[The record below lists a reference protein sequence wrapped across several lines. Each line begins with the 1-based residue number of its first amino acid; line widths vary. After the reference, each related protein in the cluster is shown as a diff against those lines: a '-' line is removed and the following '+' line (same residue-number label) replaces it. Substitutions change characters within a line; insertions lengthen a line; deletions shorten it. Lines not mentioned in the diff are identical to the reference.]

1 MRRRVQYGWSTL
13 LVDLNPDEDEIL
25 ESFRRQTRQNTYK
38 SLKLGLS
45 ASPEDN
51 PRGWSTLHELQ
62 VAMRAR
68 VPVEV
73 HRIQTLAR
81 ICRYWFNGGRG
92 GTVLIERSG
101 DTVTAAALVVVY
113 RTTAHLV
120 ALPSRRVEGLPTS
133 YLAVWEAMRWA
144 KAQGCMTFDM
154 GGYSLVDR
162 AGGPL
167 SGVKQFKRGF
177 APYSQPIRFVA
188 LHERISDPIV
198 HSIAVRARRLEATLK
213 SAARRRTGRRFGDNP
228 HSHGGGAESQP
239 LP

>member
-1 MRRRVQYGWSTL
+1 M
-13 LVDLNPDEDEIL
+13 
-25 ESFRRQTRQNTYK
+25 
-38 SLKLGLS
+38 
-45 ASPEDN
+45 
-51 PRGWSTLHELQ
+51 
-62 VAMRAR
+62 
-68 VPVEV
+68 
-73 HRIQTLAR
+73 
-81 ICRYWFNGGRG
+81 
-92 GTVLIERSG
+92 LIERRG

-113 RTTAHLV
+113 GATAHLV

-144 KAQGCMTFDM
+144 KAQGCTTFDM

-177 APYSQPIRFVA
+177 APHSQPIRFVA

-198 HSIAVRARRLEATLK
+198 NSLTVRARHLEATLK
-213 SAARRRTGRRFGDNP
+213 RAACLRTGRRFGDNP
-228 HSHGGGAESQP
+228 HSHGRGAESHP